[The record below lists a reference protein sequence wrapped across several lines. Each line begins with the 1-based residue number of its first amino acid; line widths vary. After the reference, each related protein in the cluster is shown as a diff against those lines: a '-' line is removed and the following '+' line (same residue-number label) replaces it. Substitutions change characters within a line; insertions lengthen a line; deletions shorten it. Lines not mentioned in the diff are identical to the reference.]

1 MDDTNFRIDIVPG
14 LAEVDPAEW
23 NNVANPPGLRRDP
36 FLSWEFLEAMES
48 SGAATP
54 DTGWIP
60 RHILVRDAGG
70 TLRGAMPLYGKTH
83 SRGEFVFDHS
93 WADAFERA
101 GGAYYPKLLGAVP
114 FTPVTGRRRLV
125 PPGPDEARIKAL
137 LLSAAINF
145 AEQNR
150 ISSLH
155 INFVE
160 EEESEALMLNGLL
173 CRTDQQF
180 HWFNNGYGNF
190 DDFLAELSSA
200 KRKNLRKERAKAQEG
215 LTFAHI
221 RGDDITED
229 HLDIFFEFYMDTG
242 SRKWGS
248 PYLKR
253 ETFSLLRDRMADD
266 MLFIFAMEDGQ
277 PIAGALNMIGSD
289 TLYGRYWGTLDARP
303 MLHFETCYYQ
313 AIDYAIANGLAVVEA
328 GAQGGHKLARG
339 YVPVLTYSA
348 HWIAH
353 PGLRAAVADYLER
366 ERDAVENDLDYLN
379 ERTPFKKGE

>member
-137 LLSAAINF
+137 LLSAAISF